1 MMQRQEPPRWMKPSL
16 ERSPEWI
23 LLNGLVAA
31 GSLQFGTFTLASGRT
46 SSYYVDIKKA
56 ITRPDLLRM
65 IGDAMAPYA
74 QTADR
79 IAGVEL
85 GAVPIAAAVSLAV
98 GKSFVMV
105 RKAPKEHGTK
115 HNFEGELKPGDR
127 VLFVEDV
134 VTTGG
139 TLRGAIDR
147 LREHG
152 AIVEDCVCVV
162 DREEGG
168 SILLAEVGVRLHALL
183 RASEL
188 IGPGRPGSRQRSP

>member
-1 MMQRQEPPRWMKPSL
+1 MSSDTGPPRSPRLGKPA
-16 ERSPEWI
+16 RP
-23 LLNGLVAA
+23 GLVAA
-31 GSLQFGTFTLASGRT
+31 LKAYGALQFGTFTLASGNT
-46 SSYYVDIKKA
+46 APYYVDIKKA
-56 ITRPDLLRM
+56 IPRPDLLRT
-65 IGDAMAPYA
+65 IAKAMAPFVRGA
-74 QTADR
+74 SR

-85 GAVPIAAAVSLAV
+85 GAVPIAAAVSLA
-98 GKSFVMV
+98 SDTPYIIV
-105 RKAPKEHGTK
+105 RKAAKEHGTR
-115 HNFEGELKPGDR
+115 HDFEGELNRGDL

-152 AIVEDCVCVV
+152 AVVEDCVCVV

-168 SILLAEVGVRLHALL
+168 AVLLAEVGVRLHALL

-188 IGPGRPGSRQRSP
+188 VGR